1 MEGQYY
7 TYRPNSMVSSTR
19 LGRTNSSRGRMRP
32 AGHGLDNPDLNK
44 SSYTNKKTYKQTKRN
59 YTNISTCKYTI
70 LYVPAKVKRS
80 MTGLC

>member
-44 SSYTNKKTYKQTKRN
+44 SSYTNKKNIQTNHKKLHVN
-59 YTNISTCKYTI
+59 KY
-70 LYVPAKVKRS
+70 
-80 MTGLC
+80 M